1 MLFKCLAALS
11 LLVVLAG
18 CSGEKNATAN
28 NAPAAAPPPTAEQI
42 VSTPESVI
50 LPPNAP
56 QLAKLKIEIAVAENV
71 ETDEVSAP
79 GNLEANPNRVAHA
92 TLPVAGKIASVAV
105 KLGDSVREG
114 QTLITV
120 ESQEID
126 ASELAFRQAET
137 TVAQS
142 KAMEYKAQTDLERV
156 SDLFAHQ
163 AVAQKEVLSAQNAL
177 TLAKTSVTAA
187 EATVQQTRRRLE
199 LLGLKP
205 GTFGQKL
212 SIPAP
217 LSGKILTVSV
227 VAGEYRSDLS
237 APLLTIADL
246 GTLWVSSN
254 VPESDIRH
262 VRVGGA
268 VQIELVAFPGEVFR
282 ARVHHIADTVDA
294 ETRTVKVR
302 AEIDNA
308 SGRFRPEMFGRIK
321 YGQITEKLVVIPES
335 GVLQYDGRPAAYVEE
350 RPGYFVRRFLTLDKH
365 RGDRMV
371 VREGIKAGE
380 RVVTSG
386 AIYLKGGI

>member
-1 MLFKCLAALS
+1 MVVKSLAS
-11 LLVVLAG
+11 VGLLAVWAG
-18 CSGEKNATAN
+18 CAADKKVTASST
-28 NAPAAAPPPTAEQI
+28 PAAAPIEQAI
-42 VSTPESVI
+42 VSTPERVT

-56 QLAKLKIEIAVAENV
+56 QLSKLRIEPAQSEDV

-79 GNLEANPNRVAHA
+79 GSLETNANRVSHV
-92 TLPVAGKIASVAV
+92 TLPVAGRIASVAA
-105 KLGDSVREG
+105 KLGDSVHEG
-114 QTLITV
+114 QTLVTV
-120 ESQEID
+120 ESPDLD
-126 ASELAFRQAET
+126 AAELAYRQAET

-142 KAMEYKAQTDLERV
+142 KALENKALADADRL

-187 EATVQQTRRRLE
+187 EAALQQTRRRLE

-205 GTFGQKL
+205 GNFGQKL
-212 SIPAP
+212 SILAP
-217 LSGKILTVSV
+217 LPGKVLSLSV
-227 VAGEYRSDLS
+227 VAGEYRNDLS

-246 GTLWVSSN
+246 RTLWVSAN
-254 VPESDIRH
+254 VPESSIRY

-282 ARVHHIADTVDA
+282 ARVLHIADTVDA

-302 AEIDNA
+302 AEIDNS
-308 SGRFRPEMFGRIK
+308 SGRFRPEMYGRIK
-321 YGQITEKLVVIPES
+321 YGHVTEKLVVIPES
-335 GVLQYDGRPAAYVEE
+335 GIIQYDGKPAAYVEE
-350 RPGYFVRRFLTLDKH
+350 KPGYFVRRFLAIGKH
-365 RGDRMV
+365 QGDRMV
-371 VREGIKAGE
+371 VRDGIKPGE